1 MLRTIETTRLAL
13 RPFRETDARRIAYLA
28 GDYDVAK
35 MCGRVPHPYPVAAA
49 HTWLAKLDEQR
60 DAGVEFPFAIEARI
74 DGLIGACGVN
84 RVGDPKDAIWE
95 IGYWLGM
102 PYWGFGYAVEAAKGL
117 IGWARDTLGARVF
130 LAGHFVDNPA
140 SGKVLRKLGFS
151 HTHSAELYGLARQR
165 VDPCERYVWP
175 EGAVAASLAHQLGA
189 HHQPH

>member
-1 MLRTIETTRLAL
+1 MLRTIETTRLTL

-49 HTWLAKLDEQR
+49 HSWLEKIDQDR
-60 DAGVEFPFAIEARI
+60 DSGVEFPFAIELRI
-74 DGLIGACGVN
+74 DGLIGSCGVM
-84 RVGDPKDAIWE
+84 RVGDPEAATWE

-102 PYWGFGYAVEAAKGL
+102 PYWGFGFAAEAGRAL
-117 IGWARDTLGARVF
+117 MGWARDTLGAKVF
-130 LAGHFVDNPA
+130 LAGHFADNPA

-165 VDPCERYVWP
+165 VDRCERYVWP
-175 EGAVAASLAHQLGA
+175 EDAVEASLANHIGA
-189 HHQPH
+189 HRPH